1 MYLLCNYHHIFR
13 LSIRRFFYG
22 RVGMGFVQLP
32 ETDGWRD
39 IECYLTEQDL
49 EGKPVNE
56 AKIGE
61 QVSLV
66 RKVANESLLA

>member
-1 MYLLCNYHHIFR
+1 
-13 LSIRRFFYG
+13 
-22 RVGMGFVQLP
+22 MGFVQLP